1 MRHLNV
7 DIETFST
14 QDIGSTGLYR
24 YAEDPSFAILLIGY
38 AFDFGEVRVIDLAQ
52 GEPVPENLI
61 QALQDP
67 DVIKHAYNAAFEI
80 TCLNCAGYTTPPD
93 QWRDTMLH
101 GLYLGYPAGLDKL
114 GKALGLPEDKRK
126 LATGKALIRF
136 FCKPCTPTRRNY
148 QRTRNY
154 PTHDIE
160 RWELFKEYNRQDV
173 ITEME
178 DYKRLSRIPVPD
190 DVQRD
195 WVIDYELNS
204 RGILLDKD
212 LYIGAITIDDENQR
226 RLMQRAKD
234 LTGLANPKSRE
245 QMLGWLNANSDLGLT
260 ELTKESVAEAIPKAK
275 GAVAEVLDIR
285 RRLSKT
291 SVSKYKAMENA
302 VCSDGRIRGMLQYY
316 GAGRTGRWAGRFVQ
330 VQNLPHDTPL
340 AADIARKIVK
350 QGELK
355 KLNLLY
361 NRTSDILS
369 ELIRTAFIAPKD
381 SMLCVADFA
390 AIEARVL
397 SWLAGEEWEIEAF
410 KEGKDVYCATASA
423 MFGVPVVRHGI
434 NGELRQKGKIA
445 TLALGYQGGPAA
457 LIAMGALQQGL
468 TEKELPDIVQKW
480 RAASPHIVEYWYEI
494 DKAAVKAVK
503 NGIPTMLPHGIVISA
518 TYDLVYGYHYLVIQL
533 PSGRKLY
540 YPQAIIK
547 ENQFDRPAIHY
558 KTQIGNAWATQS
570 TYGGKLV
577 ENITQA
583 VARDCLATALRRLVD
598 AGYKPLM
605 HIHDEVVLEVPK
617 AQMHEDE
624 QDRII
629 KIMCA
634 PIPWAPGLLLNADGF
649 ISTYYKKD

>member
-38 AFDFGEVRVIDLAQ
+38 AFNFGEVHVIDLAQ
-52 GEPVPENLI
+52 GETVPEEFVR
-61 QALQDP
+61 ALQDP

-80 TCLNCAGYTTPPD
+80 TCLNQAGYKTPPS

-126 LATGKALIRF
+126 LSIGKALIRF

-154 PTHDIE
+154 PIHDIE
-160 RWELFKEYNRQDV
+160 KWNLFKEYNAQDV
-173 ITEME
+173 VTEME
-178 DYKRLSRIPVPD
+178 DYKRLSQFPVPD
-190 DVQRD
+190 EVQRD

-204 RGILLDKD
+204 RGVLLDKD
-212 LYIGAITIDDENQR
+212 LYTGALAIDEENQEQLIR
-226 RLMQRAKD
+226 RAQE
-234 LTGLANPKSRE
+234 LTGIANPKSRE
-245 QMLGWLNANSDLGLT
+245 QMLGWINSHSDLGLK
-260 ELTKESVAEAIPKAK
+260 ELTKESVSEALQTAKGPVAEA
-275 GAVAEVLDIR
+275 LDIR
-285 RRLSKT
+285 RRLGKT
-291 SVSKYKAMENA
+291 SVSKYKAMTKA
-302 VCSDGRIRGMLQYY
+302 VGSDGRIRGVLQYY
-316 GAGRTGRWAGRFVQ
+316 GAGRTGRWAGRLVQ
-330 VQNLPHDTPL
+330 VQNLPHDVPL
-340 AADIARKIVK
+340 AVDTARKIVK
-350 QGELK
+350 KGDLK
-355 KLNLLY
+355 TLKLFY

-369 ELIRTAFIAPKD
+369 QLIRTAFIAPDD
-381 SMLCVADFA
+381 SLLCVADFS

-397 SWLAGEEWEIEAF
+397 SWLAGETWEIKAF
-410 KEGKDVYCATASA
+410 AEGKDVYCATASA
-423 MFGVPVVRHGI
+423 MFGVPVVKHGI

-457 LIAMGALQQGL
+457 LIAMGALKQGL
-468 TEKELPDIVQKW
+468 NEEELPDIVDKW
-480 RAASPHIVEYWYEI
+480 RKASPHIVSYWY
-494 DKAAVKAVK
+494 DVGDAAVKAVRD
-503 NGIPTMLPHGIVISA
+503 GIFTTLPHGIVIGAS
-518 TYDLVYGYHYLVIQL
+518 YNLVYGYSYLVIRL

-540 YPQAIIK
+540 YPQPVLK
-547 ENQFDRPAIHY
+547 DNQFDRPAVHY
-558 KTQIGNAWATQS
+558 KTQIGNVWATQS

-583 VARDCLATALRRLVD
+583 VARDCLATALRRLVS

-617 AQMHEDE
+617 AQMHDDE
-624 QDRII
+624 LDRVIR
-629 KIMCA
+629 IMCS

-649 ISTYYKKD
+649 VSPYYKKD

>member
-52 GEPVPENLI
+52 GEPVPESLI

-136 FCKPCTPTRRNY
+136 FCQPCNPSRRNY

-154 PTHDIE
+154 PVHDIE

-178 DYKRLSRIPVPD
+178 AYKRLSRIPVLD

-226 RLMQRAKD
+226 QLMQRAKE

-245 QMLGWLNANSDLGLT
+245 QMLGWINANSDLELT
-260 ELTKESVAEAIPKAK
+260 ELTKESVAEALPKAK
-275 GAVAEVLDIR
+275 GTVAEALDIR
-285 RRLSKT
+285 RQLSKS
-291 SVSKYKAMENA
+291 SVSKYKAMETA
-302 VCSDGRIRGMLQYY
+302 VCSDGRIRGVLQYY
-316 GAGRTGRWAGRFVQ
+316 GAGRTGRWAGRLVQ
-330 VQNLPHDTPL
+330 VQNLPHDVPL
-340 AADIARKIVK
+340 AADTARALVK
-350 QGELK
+350 QGDLH
-355 KLNLLY
+355 KLNLFY
-361 NRTSDILS
+361 SRTSDILS

-381 SMLCVADFA
+381 SMLCVADFS

-423 MFGVPVVRHGI
+423 MFGVPVVKHGV

-457 LIAMGALQQGL
+457 LIAMGALKQGL
-468 TEKELPDIVQKW
+468 TEEELPDIVQKW
-480 RAASPHIVEYWYEI
+480 RAASPHIVEYWYDI
-494 DKAAVKAVK
+494 DKAAVKAVRD
-503 NGIPTMLPHGIVISA
+503 GIPTRLPHDIVISA
-518 TYDLVYGYHYLVIQL
+518 AYDLVYGYHYLVIQL

-540 YPQAIIK
+540 YPGAFINSNK
-547 ENQFDRPAIHY
+547 FDRLAVHY
-558 KTQIGNAWATQS
+558 KTQVGNSWTTQS

-577 ENITQA
+577 ENLTQA
-583 VARDCLATALRRLVD
+583 VARDCLAIAIRRLV
-598 AGYKPLM
+598 AHGYKPLM
-605 HIHDEVVLEVPK
+605 HIHDEVVVEVPK
-617 AQMHEDE
+617 AQMHENE
-624 QDRII
+624 LQRII
-629 KIMCA
+629 DIMCA